1 MPVILTPC
9 IFINICSRD
18 KKLSHKH
25 TNFGTF
31 SIFSIFA
38 FIYYVTIPLELYLTN
53 NVEIYKGSIIDY
65 YDQIFILILSILA
78 LLGFYYGL
86 KLSKFSPISKLSNSE
101 ILLENGKEVY
111 F

>member
-1 MPVILTPC
+1 MPVILTLVYLL
-9 IFINICSRD
+9 ISVLGT

-65 YDQIFILILSILA
+65 MIR
-78 LLGFYYGL
+78 FY
-86 KLSKFSPISKLSNSE
+86 FDT
-101 ILLENGKEVY
+101 
-111 F
+111 